1 MNLLLAG
8 TIGELLDK
16 IFAGFDMAVF
26 SFFGNIQCGFLTA
39 IAKIFTAMG
48 STKYVAMIGVLALVL
63 CFFRRTRKV
72 GIALVFAIII
82 GTLITNI
89 VVKPMFLRVRPY
101 NTLQNIPEYWRWYLG
116 AGSLCESDYCF
127 PSGHT
132 TGAFEIATVLCL
144 MYATTKKKKIAWIFP
159 VIALLTAA
167 SRVYLMVHYVTDVL
181 AGFIVGT
188 FAGIMGFLIS
198 RAICK
203 ALKRRPI
210 DKKVDL
216 AKLFKKGYSRKA
228 AELTLFIVWLLIF
241 GVSYV
246 TSIGDGG
253 PDTIRCAY
261 SGDYDC
267 QNEAQVDSK
276 KYPAID
282 GKAYCKIHWKELSR
296 EFAETGV
303 ITSSSKEEPEDNK
316 PVLNAG
322 LFAFYH
328 DPAITAFQENFAAA
342 KPVKMR
348 YYRAGQADEMI
359 TDPQIIQQAFDAL
372 SKVQITEEDTSG
384 LMVSDSSLSI
394 TFYME
399 DETAYTFGF
408 ETPGQ
413 INFQGKYYVATGTD
427 DIYHLNLNVEPA
439 QEPAPEPEEEWE
451 EDDDAA

>member
-8 TIGELLDK
+8 SIGEFLDTT
-16 IFAGFDMAVF
+16 FAGFDMAVF
-26 SFFGNIQCGFLTA
+26 SFFGNMQSGFLTA

-48 STKYVAMIGVLALVL
+48 STKYVALFGVLALVL

-72 GIALVFAIII
+72 GLALVFAIMI

-89 VVKPMFLRVRPY
+89 VVKPAVLRVRPY
-101 NTLQNIPEYWRWYLG
+101 NTLQQVSDYWRWYLG

-181 AGFIVGT
+181 AGFIVGV
-188 FAGIMGFLIS
+188 FAGVMGFLIS

-203 ALKRRPI
+203 ALKGRPI

-216 AKLFKKGYSRKA
+216 SRLFKKGYSRKA
-228 AELTLFIVWLLIF
+228 AELTLFIIWLLMF
-241 GVSYV
+241 GFSYI
-246 TSIGDGG
+246 TSIGEGG

-261 SGDYDC
+261 NRDYNC
-267 QNEAQVDSK
+267 QNEAQVNSK

-282 GKAYCKIHWKELSR
+282 GKEYCKIHWKELSR
-296 EFAETGV
+296 EFAQTGV
-303 ITSSSKEEPEDNK
+303 ITQTPKEDTAGNEPI
-316 PVLNAG
+316 LNAG

-328 DPAITAFQENFAAA
+328 DPAITAFQANFVSA

-348 YYRAGQADEMI
+348 YYRAGQSDEMI
-359 TDPQIIQQAFDAL
+359 TDPQIIQNAFDAL
-372 SKVQITEEDTSG
+372 SKVQITGEDTSG
-384 LMVSDSSLSI
+384 LMVSDSSLSV

-399 DETAYTFGF
+399 DETAYTFEF

-413 INFQGKYYVATGTD
+413 VNYQGKYYVAEGTD
-427 DIYHLNLNVEPA
+427 EIYHLELNL
-439 QEPAPEPEEEWE
+439 QPEEDPAEDAE

>member
-72 GIALVFAIII
+72 GLALVFAIII

-216 AKLFKKGYSRKA
+216 AKLFK
-228 AELTLFIVWLLIF
+228 
-241 GVSYV
+241 
-246 TSIGDGG
+246 
-253 PDTIRCAY
+253 
-261 SGDYDC
+261 
-267 QNEAQVDSK
+267 
-276 KYPAID
+276 
-282 GKAYCKIHWKELSR
+282 
-296 EFAETGV
+296 
-303 ITSSSKEEPEDNK
+303 
-316 PVLNAG
+316 
-322 LFAFYH
+322 
-328 DPAITAFQENFAAA
+328 
-342 KPVKMR
+342 
-348 YYRAGQADEMI
+348 
-359 TDPQIIQQAFDAL
+359 
-372 SKVQITEEDTSG
+372 
-384 LMVSDSSLSI
+384 
-394 TFYME
+394 
-399 DETAYTFGF
+399 
-408 ETPGQ
+408 
-413 INFQGKYYVATGTD
+413 
-427 DIYHLNLNVEPA
+427 
-439 QEPAPEPEEEWE
+439 
-451 EDDDAA
+451 

>member
-8 TIGELLDK
+8 SIGEFLDK

-26 SFFGNIQCGFLTA
+26 SFFGNIQSGFLTA

-48 STKYVAMIGVLALVL
+48 STKYVALFGVLALVL

-72 GIALVFAIII
+72 GLALVFAIMI

-89 VVKPMFLRVRPY
+89 VVKPAVLRVRPY
-101 NTLQNIPEYWRWYLG
+101 NTLQQNAEYWQWYLG
-116 AGSLCESDYCF
+116 AGRLCESDYCF

-132 TGAFEIATVLCL
+132 TGAFEIATVMCL

-181 AGFIVGT
+181 AGFIVGS
-188 FAGIMGFLIS
+188 FAGVMGFLIS

-203 ALKRRPI
+203 ALKGRPI

-216 AKLFKKGYSRKA
+216 TRLFKKGYSRKA

-241 GVSYV
+241 GFSYI

-261 SGDYDC
+261 SREYDC
-267 QNEAQVDSK
+267 QNEAQVNSK

-282 GKAYCKIHWKELSR
+282 GKEYCKIHWKELSR

-303 ITSSSKEEPEDNK
+303 IIHQPAGDGEGNE

-342 KPVKMR
+342 MPVKMR
-348 YYRAGQADEMI
+348 YFLAERADEMI
-359 TDPQIIQQAFDAL
+359 TDPQIIQKAFEAL
-372 SKVQITEEDTSG
+372 SKVQITGEDTSG
-384 LMVSDSSLSI
+384 LTVTDSSLSV

-399 DETAYTFGF
+399 DETAFTFGF
-408 ETPGQ
+408 EAPGQ
-413 INFQGKYYVATGTD
+413 ISYQGKYYIATGTD
-427 DIYHLNLNVEPA
+427 EIYHLDLT
-439 QEPAPEPEEEWE
+439 QEPVEEPI

>member
-1 MNLLLAG
+1 MSILLAG
-8 TIGELLDK
+8 SIGELLDS
-16 IFAGFDMAVF
+16 IFASFDMAVF
-26 SFFGNIQCGFLTA
+26 SFFGGIQSGFLTA

-48 STKYVAMIGVLALVL
+48 STKYVALFGVFALVL

-72 GIALVFAIII
+72 GLALLFAILI

-89 VVKPMFLRVRPY
+89 IVKPLVLRVRPY
-101 NTLQNIPEYWRWYLG
+101 NTLQDIPEYWAWYLG

-159 VIALLTAA
+159 LIALLTAA

-181 AGFIVGT
+181 SGIIVGV
-188 FAGIMGFLIS
+188 FAGVMGFLIS

-203 ALKRRPI
+203 ALKGRPI
-210 DKKVDL
+210 DRKVDL
-216 AKLFKKGYSRKA
+216 TRIFKKGYSRKA

-241 GVSYV
+241 GFSYI

-261 SGDYDC
+261 NREYSC

-282 GKAYCKIHWKELSR
+282 GKEYCKIHWKELSR

-303 ITSSSKEEPEDNK
+303 ITQQPDDALGKE

-322 LFAFYH
+322 LFAFYQ
-328 DPAITAFQENFAAA
+328 DPAITAFQENFASV

-348 YYRAGQADEMI
+348 YNLAGQADEMI
-359 TDPQIIQQAFDAL
+359 TDPQVIQKAFDAL
-372 SKVQITEEDTSG
+372 SKVQVTEEDTSG
-384 LMVSDSSLSI
+384 LTVSDGGLSI

-399 DETAYTFGF
+399 DETSYTFSF
-408 ETPGQ
+408 EAPGQ
-413 INFQGKYYVATGTD
+413 ISYQEKYYIATGTD
-427 DIYHLNLNVEPA
+427 EIYHLELTQEPIEEPIEEPA
-439 QEPAPEPEEEWE
+439 EEPE